1 VQHFESRHWPYAN
14 GGFAFCRG
22 AIATM
27 SESRKRPGLAGI
39 HRDLPHFDQK
49 NRASIAFEP
58 PRIAWP
64 RSVAAPTKVSAVSV
78 KPAEMGAMV
87 FDREWPFRDEARF
100 DCELKMTVHAPKL
113 LTPEEFASLIEIAIT
128 SPSPT
133 VPALHL
139 TKLIGLGYVIVT
151 ARGHIVTGDGL
162 IRITESE

>member
-1 VQHFESRHWPYAN
+1 MQHFESRHWPYAN

-49 NRASIAFEP
+49 TGHPSHSSRHASPGRDLSPSRQKI
-58 PRIAWP
+58 
-64 RSVAAPTKVSAVSV
+64 SAVSV

-128 SPSPT
+128 SPSPA

-151 ARGHIVTGDGL
+151 ARGPIVTGDGL